1 MTIETSKSSETVSGA
16 VARKTGF
23 VEGMSAGGVFTVTCY
38 DSNGN
43 QKWVDIAPN
52 LVVNTGLQDMNTKYF
67 SGSSYTAT
75 WYVGLVGNTSSN
87 TTFSGGDT
95 LASHTGWTELT
106 PGTAYSGNRK
116 AATFGAAT
124 LADPSN
130 INNAS
135 STASFTISAN
145 ATVSGA
151 FLTNVATGTS
161 GLLFSV
167 SDFQSPGD
175 RQVVNGDVLNV
186 TYSFNLDAS

>member
-16 VARKTGF
+16 VVRKTGF

-38 DSNGN
+38 DSAGN

-67 SGSSYTAT
+67 TGSTYTAT

-95 LASHTGWTELT
+95 LASHAGWEENSN
-106 PGTAYSGNRK
+106 YSGNRK

-135 STASFTISAN
+135 STASFTMNAN
-145 ATVSGA
+145 ATISGA
-151 FLTNVATGTS
+151 FLANVATGTS
-161 GLLFSV
+161 GTLFSV

-175 RQVVNGDVLNV
+175 RQVVSGDVLNV

>member
-67 SGSSYTAT
+67 TGSTYTAT
-75 WYVGLVGNTSSN
+75 WYVGLVGNTASN

-95 LASHTGWTELT
+95 LATHPGWTENSN
-106 PGTAYSGNRK
+106 YSGNRK

-135 STASFTISAN
+135 STASFTMNAN
-145 ATVSGA
+145 ATISGA
-151 FLTNVATGTS
+151 FLANVATGTS
-161 GLLFSV
+161 GTLFSV

-175 RQVVNGDVLNV
+175 RQVVSGDVLNV

>member
-1 MTIETSKSSETVSGA
+1 MTIETSKTSEAVNGS
-16 VARKTGF
+16 VARKVGF
-23 VEGMSAGGVFTVTCY
+23 AEGMSAGGVFTVTCY
-38 DSNGN
+38 DKDGN
-43 QKWVDIAPN
+43 EKWVDIASN
-52 LVVNTGLQDMNTKYF
+52 LVVNTGLQNMNTQYF
-67 SGSSYTAT
+67 TGSGYTAT

-95 LASHTGWTELT
+95 LASHPGWEENTS
-106 PGTAYSGNRK
+106 YSGNRK

-130 INNAS
+130 INNS
-135 STASFTISAN
+135 SSSASFAMNAN
-145 ATVSGA
+145 ATISGA
-151 FLTNVATGTS
+151 FLANVATGTS

-175 RQVVNGDVLNV
+175 RTVVSGDVLNV

>member
-1 MTIETSKSSETVSGA
+1 MSIETSKTSETVGA
-16 VARKTGF
+16 AVKRKTGF
-23 VEGMSAGGVFTVTCY
+23 AEGASGGGVFTVTCY

-43 QKWVDIAPN
+43 EKWVEIAPN

-75 WYVGLVGNTSSN
+75 WYVGLVGNTASN

-95 LASHTGWTELT
+95 LDSHAGWEENSN
-106 PGTAYSGNRK
+106 YSGNRK

-130 INNAS
+130 INNSS
-135 STASFTISAN
+135 STASFTMNAN
-145 ATVSGA
+145 ATISGA
-151 FLTNVATGTS
+151 FLANVATGTS
-161 GLLFSV
+161 GTLFSV

-175 RQVVNGDVLNV
+175 RQVVSGDVLNV

>member
-23 VEGMSAGGVFTVTCY
+23 VENMAAGGVFTVTCY

-67 SGSSYTAT
+67 TGSTYTAT
-75 WYVGLVGNTSSN
+75 WYVGLVGNTASN

-95 LASHTGWTELT
+95 LATHPGWTENSN
-106 PGTAYSGNRK
+106 YSGNRK

-135 STASFTISAN
+135 STASFTMNAN
-145 ATVSGA
+145 ATISGA
-151 FLTNVATGTS
+151 FLANVATGTS
-161 GLLFSV
+161 GTLFSV

-175 RQVVNGDVLNV
+175 RQVVSGDVLNV

>member
-16 VARKTGF
+16 VVRKTGF

-38 DSNGN
+38 DSEGN
-43 QKWVDIAPN
+43 HKWVDIAPN

-67 SGSSYTAT
+67 TGSSYTAT
-75 WYVGLVGNTSSN
+75 WYVGLVGNTASN

-95 LASHTGWTELT
+95 LASHAGWEENSN
-106 PGTAYSGNRK
+106 YSGNRK

-135 STASFTISAN
+135 SAATFAMN
-145 ATVSGA
+145 ATGTVSGA
-151 FLTNVATGTS
+151 FLANVATGTS
-161 GLLFSV
+161 GTLFSV